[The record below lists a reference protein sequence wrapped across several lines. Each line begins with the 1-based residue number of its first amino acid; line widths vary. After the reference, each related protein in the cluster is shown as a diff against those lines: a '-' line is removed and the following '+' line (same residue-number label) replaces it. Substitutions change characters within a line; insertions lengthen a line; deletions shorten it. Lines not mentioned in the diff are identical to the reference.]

1 MITIHLLCLSFK
13 LITTQG
19 YNYAGLEWGQ
29 EVILSQ
35 KFHENNGC

>member
-1 MITIHLLCLSFK
+1 MITIHLLYLPFM

-29 EVILSQ
+29 EVILSA
-35 KFHENNGC
+35 KIP